1 MNEVVFFI
9 YFSNAVGPLVS
20 LWLTYRYGST
30 DSERNTPVWILFY
43 GGVGISIGLGIW
55 GRRVIETIGTDLSS
69 ITPSRQVE
77 IKHCYLFSVSLF
89 AQTLL
94 LRSSKVIACI
104 NSVATK
110 GMLNKAVFSYG
121 QLEVH

>member
-69 ITPSRQVE
+69 ITPSRQVG
-77 IKHCYLFSVSLF
+77 KHLYNPFSPSL
-89 AQTLL
+89 
-94 LRSSKVIACI
+94 
-104 NSVATK
+104 
-110 GMLNKAVFSYG
+110 
-121 QLEVH
+121 